1 MRNILFIL
9 GLIYPMMLFLYGQS
23 ALAADPCSK
32 NSTHGNWYMNIFP
45 PSSIKISAAPVGGVL
60 SRYVERDDGGVFF
73 VCRKGVVFNFKIGGF
88 GLESTGRPGVYKT
101 AVKGVG
107 LRLGASTNYSAAEPD
122 IFPPWQYITKKDGEL
137 VYAPKA
143 FFVDFIRLESEVGV
157 GAEVPIKFPG
167 RFGYGMEY
175 SDITYNSLVSTTKV
189 VNGVYFTSCKG
200 GGAAVNVQMGKEA
213 ISNVKSGFTN
223 EKNFNF
229 NVSCTGVK
237 SGSSFPVKIYFE
249 GNSPEDGVLRLSGE
263 GQSGNASGIGISL
276 VNNQGEKLPFDRKRS
291 IKTDWIRTEG
301 NSEVYK
307 FSGKAKYILTGG
319 ATNPGQAN
327 ATMTYVL
334 DYD

>member
-1 MRNILFIL
+1 MRNILFTL
-9 GLIYPMMLFLYGQS
+9 GLMSSMMLFPYGQS
-23 ALAADPCSK
+23 ALAADLCSK
-32 NSTHGNWYMNIFP
+32 QGTVSNWYMSLFP

-60 SRYVERDDGGVFF
+60 SRYVVRDNLAPSFR
-73 VCRKGVVFNFKIGGF
+73 CRKGAVINFKIGDF

-107 LRLGASTNYSAAEPD
+107 LRLGASANYSASEPD
-122 IFPPWQYITKKDGEL
+122 IFAPWQYVTRKDDEI
-137 VYAPKA
+137 VYGPKA

-157 GAEVPIKFPG
+157 GAEVPMSFMG
-167 RFGYGMEY
+167 NFGE
-175 SDITYNSLVSTTKV
+175 STYVSANYRSFTSTTGV
-189 VNGVYFTSCKG
+189 VNDIYFRSCKG
-200 GGAAVNVQMGKEA
+200 AGAAVNVQMGKEA
-213 ISNVKSGFTN
+213 ISNVKSGFSN
-223 EKNFNF
+223 EKPFSF
-229 NVSCTGVK
+229 SVSCTGVK
-237 SGSSFPVKIYFE
+237 SGSSFPVNIYFE